1 MNRKK
6 REKGMNVAALSLTN
20 DKKQRAF
27 DPYLCQSRAVG
38 GKSWDPRFS
47 LMHDLPFFTI
57 SKPAFAMTKSYSTHT
72 LIWTS
77 SSRAQSIV

>member
-20 DKKQRAF
+20 DKEQRAF

-47 LMHDLPFFTI
+47 LMHDLPSTI
-57 SKPAFAMTKSYSTHT
+57 SKLAFAMTKSYSTHT
-72 LIWTS
+72 LIWTC